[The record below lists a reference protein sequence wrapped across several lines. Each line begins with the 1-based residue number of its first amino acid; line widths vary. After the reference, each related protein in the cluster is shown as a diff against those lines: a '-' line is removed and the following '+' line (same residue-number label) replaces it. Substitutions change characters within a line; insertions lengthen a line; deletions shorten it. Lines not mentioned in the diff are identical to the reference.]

1 MVNFLQAPGFLS
13 DRSNLGSDIS
23 LLFALLFSSMYVI
36 SGFQAVKKR
45 GLTHHRMILVSTVT
59 MCAYFVFYYN
69 VRQFGVASFTD
80 RINFAGSGQLYAGL
94 FKPVLYLHFTI
105 VCLSVFLAIYTIL
118 SGFKSSV
125 RSGETLILN
134 SQQVGISKRMW
145 FISFI
150 WLAFLTWWLV
160 SMHAFGWGYKILFLF
175 LAYFLPA
182 MVAIFINKV
191 LPLSDDRHRILGRLC
206 MVSFAGLF
214 LTSMITYS
222 LLYII

>member
-1 MVNFLQAPGFLS
+1 MVNFLQSPGFLS

-36 SGFQAVKKR
+36 SGFQAFKKR
-45 GLTHHRMILVSTVT
+45 GLRHHRMILVSAVI

-69 VRQFGVASFTD
+69 VRQFGLASFTD
-80 RINFAGSGQLYAGL
+80 RINFAGSGQLSAGL
-94 FKPVLYLHFTI
+94 FKPILYLHFTI
-105 VCLSVFLAIYTIL
+105 VCLSLFLATYTIL
-118 SGFKSSV
+118 SGLKTSV
-125 RSGETLILN
+125 RNGDTLILR
-134 SQQVGISKRMW
+134 SQRIGISKKMW

-150 WLAFLTWWLV
+150 WLALLTWWLV

-182 MVAIFINKV
+182 MIAIFINKA
-191 LPLSDDRHRILGRLC
+191 LPFSDHRHRILGRLC
-206 MVSFAGLF
+206 MVSFAVLF
-214 LTSMITYS
+214 LTSTVTYS